1 MNKKEI
7 KNLIEKKINEIGIE
21 ALTIKI
27 LDSNLDY
34 KYNPFLINITRNL
47 VFHILGDN
55 VYKIT
60 LNDKSTK
67 NDLLPVINELKT
79 IGENT

>member
-79 IGENT
+79 IGGF